1 MTVFEDLSL
10 DSPLKL
16 HEDSIDCLEDEVADL
31 ARVFYFVVDKE
42 VAQNRLYAKENK
54 VFRLSSIEGGLV
66 LNFQDVE
73 EYLLLDFNDSLVIL
87 KIP

>member
-10 DSPLKL
+10 DSPLEL
-16 HEDSIDCLEDEVADL
+16 HEDSIDCLEDKVADL
-31 ARVFYFVVDKE
+31 ARVLYFVVDEE
-42 VAQNRLYAKENK
+42 VTQYRLHAEKNK
-54 VFRLSSIEGGLV
+54 VFGLSSIERSLI

>member
-10 DSPLKL
+10 DSPLEL
-16 HEDSIDCLEDEVADL
+16 HEDSIDCLEDKVADL
-31 ARVFYFVVDKE
+31 ARVLYFVVDEE
-42 VAQNRLYAKENK
+42 VTQYRLHAEKNEI
-54 VFRLSSIEGGLV
+54 FGLSSIERGLV